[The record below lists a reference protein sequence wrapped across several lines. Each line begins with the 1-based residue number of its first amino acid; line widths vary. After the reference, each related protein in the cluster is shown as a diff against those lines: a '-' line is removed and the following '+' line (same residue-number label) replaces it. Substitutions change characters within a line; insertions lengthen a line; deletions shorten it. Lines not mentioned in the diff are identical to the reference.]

1 MSRAPCK
8 VIAQKW
14 HHCGVAFGRI
24 KPNWAKPEMCE
35 IESRERKRER
45 EERTDT
51 RLRER
56 ERKEVKRKKNRTDLA
71 HLTYI
76 VDHLI
81 KSSINYD
88 RSNIPSK
95 HAFN

>member
-45 EERTDT
+45 GKDRYEV
-51 RLRER
+51 ER
-56 ERKEVKRKKNRTDLA
+56 ERAQRGKTEKKPDGLGA
-71 HLTYI
+71 LDIH
-76 VDHLI
+76 
-81 KSSINYD
+81 S
-88 RSNIPSK
+88 
-95 HAFN
+95 